1 MLEGVEACDAPL
13 GGGGD
18 VRSGRVANL
27 SRPREL
33 ASPCAY
39 GGVEEF
45 LESEP
50 VATQARSPL
59 AVQWYKVKVGC
70 HYQ

>member
-1 MLEGVEACDAPL
+1 LLEGVEACDTPL

-39 GGVEEF
+39 GGVKEF
-45 LESEP
+45 LEF
-50 VATQARSPL
+50 
-59 AVQWYKVKVGC
+59 
-70 HYQ
+70 